1 MCVGMLGYG
10 QQVGGTHPTASSF
23 CALVEVLI
31 SPLFFQLDK
40 FILLGHSFG
49 GYLAS
54 AYAIRYP
61 NRLHHLVLAD
71 PWGFPEKPPDLDRN
85 GQVPIW
91 IKMVAAVMQP
101 FNPLAGLR
109 AAGPWGK

>member
-10 QQVGGTHPTASSF
+10 QQVGSTHPTASSF